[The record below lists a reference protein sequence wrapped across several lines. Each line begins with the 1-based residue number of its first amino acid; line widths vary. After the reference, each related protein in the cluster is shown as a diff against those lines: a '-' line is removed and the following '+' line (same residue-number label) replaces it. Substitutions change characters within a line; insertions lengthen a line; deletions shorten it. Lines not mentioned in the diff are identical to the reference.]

1 MGEEMGTLTISPK
14 RYGDL
19 LAKALP
25 KVIESDRDLERFSE
39 MLESLDRLPRA
50 LTPEERALELLLA
63 RLIEDYDERT
73 ELPHLPANET
83 IAFLMRQ
90 KDLTQADLLPV
101 FGSRSV
107 VSSVL
112 NGKREP
118 SKAHIRKLADFF
130 HLSPAAFF

>member
-1 MGEEMGTLTISPK
+1 MGTLTISPK

-19 LAKALP
+19 LVKALP

-90 KDLTQADLLPV
+90 RDLTQADLLPV

>member
-1 MGEEMGTLTISPK
+1 MGTLTISPK

-90 KDLTQADLLPV
+90 RDLTQADLLPV

-112 NGKREP
+112 NGKREH

>member
-1 MGEEMGTLTISPK
+1 MGTLTISPK

>member
-1 MGEEMGTLTISPK
+1 MGTLTISPK

-90 KDLTQADLLPV
+90 RDLTQADLLPV